1 MSQQLKKHLRKYVN
15 FNDSEF
21 EEILSHFSLVSYD
34 KKDTLLQEGQVCTQK
49 FFIIDGLVRSYHLDH
64 KGNEKINQF
73 AIENWWITNV
83 ESFVTGTPSSST
95 IEAIEPSLVLNI
107 DKNNLESL
115 YAKFPMLERYF
126 RIITEN
132 MLIAIQRR
140 YEVFL
145 QLKSKA
151 RYLNFINKLPEFS
164 QRVPQYMIAS
174 YLEITP
180 EYLSELRKA

>member
-1 MSQQLKKHLRKYVN
+1 MSQRLKNHLRKYVT
-15 FNDSEF
+15 FSDSEL
-21 EEILSHFSLVSYD
+21 EDILSHFRLVSYA
-34 KKDTLLQEGQVCTQK
+34 KKDLLLQEGHVCTQK
-49 FFIIDGLVRSYHLDH
+49 FFIVEGLVRSYHLDS

-83 ESFVTGTPSSST
+83 ESFVTGTPSSSS
-95 IEAIEPSLVLNI
+95 IEAIEPTLVLSI
-107 DKNNLESL
+107 DKNTIESL
-115 YAKFPMLERYF
+115 YIKFPKLERYF

-151 RYLNFINKLPEFS
+151 RYLNFMNQLPEFS